1 MRERLRLKEC
11 GMNKGSGYEESRT
24 SVPSMQCI
32 IIHTN
37 QIISHQL
44 SCFPEWYWKLFFV
57 PRTLTIKYSSL
68 IHYIEFHN
76 RLSKKRMSQDLLFFI
91 IFFTILNCLLLYHPC
106 CDTNE
111 RQMGCFIHSTSV
123 HRDLAWGPEG
133 AKFSTNQGSNTLGA
147 LTPLD

>member
-11 GMNKGSGYEESRT
+11 GMKKGSGYEESRT

-76 RLSKKRMSQDLLFFI
+76 RLSKKRMRQDLLF
-91 IFFTILNCLLLYHPC
+91 LLYFLPSWIVISFI
-106 CDTNE
+106 TPAVT
-111 RQMGCFIHSTSV
+111 QMNGRWVVLFTVPQSTGT
-123 HRDLAWGPEG
+123 W
-133 AKFSTNQGSNTLGA
+133 LGDRRVPSSRPTRVA
-147 LTPLD
+147 TPLVL